1 MRLRD
6 LDALYPAGKQT
17 FAERVAGIVRAIPRG
32 QTLSYS
38 AVAAFAGRPGGARA
52 VVRALQSQKGLPWW
66 RVIRADG
73 TLALEVEAEQ
83 ARKLRAEGVKVEGR
97 RVKPRAPAPSRS
109 ARAGR
114 GSGRRARTSAPR
126 RRPPG

>member
-6 LDALYPAGKQT
+6 LDALYPSGKQT

-73 TLALEVEAEQ
+73 TLALEVEVEQ

-97 RVKPRAPAPSRS
+97 RIKPRAPAPGQS

-114 GSGRRARTSAPR
+114 GTGRRARTSAPR
-126 RRPPG
+126 RKPPG